1 MKRKILLI
9 CAAVCAIMA
18 IWFIWRIIPKAK
30 KPVEIVEPTVV
41 EPVAEEEAEPIPYVS
56 PVDWEKWQG
65 ECADIYAW
73 LSIPGTDISYP
84 VVQHPTEY
92 EYYLNRDIYGQ
103 ASADGALFTQCG
115 YNGLDFTDPV
125 TVIYGHRRNNGAMF
139 GQLQPLYLGDQD
151 FSDRN
156 MLVIYLPDKEL
167 HYQIFACVPHSNE
180 HILYWYDFSKQ
191 EDYQRFLDSVYD
203 LTDSAANYDMSA
215 AAGTDDTLLILSTCL
230 KTNRTNRFLVIGKLV
245 ETVDTGTAE

>member
-1 MKRKILLI
+1 MKRNLLLI
-9 CAAVCAIMA
+9 SAAVCVILAV
-18 IWFIWRIIPKAK
+18 WFVWKTVPKPK
-30 KPVEIVEPTVV
+30 EPTLPVEPTVV
-41 EPVAEEEAEPIPYVS
+41 EPVEEPQAEPEPYVS
-56 PVDWEKWQG
+56 PIDFDYWKG

-103 ASADGALFTQCG
+103 PSADAALFTQVG
-115 YNGLDFTDPV
+115 FNGLDFSDPV

-139 GQLQPLYLGDQD
+139 GQLQPLYLGDKD
-151 FSDRN
+151 FSEIN
-156 MLVIYLPDKEL
+156 QIVIYLPDKEL

-180 HILYWYDFSKQ
+180 HILYHYNFSDKT
-191 EDYQRFLDSVYD
+191 EYQRFLDSVYNM
-203 LTDSAANYDMSA
+203 TDPAANYDMSA
-215 AAGTDDTLLILSTCL
+215 AATTDDTLLILSTCL

-245 ETVDTGTAE
+245 ETVETGPAA